1 MIRPDSQ
8 TASESCALR
17 KYGLGVMSCSDSTSD
32 VHTNSAKRLSEY
44 ALQVRPCPRK
54 ERLSQTRLVSN
65 AFEDGALSFS
75 HWLNLRH
82 TKPVLA
88 SIGKEPCRGAAT
100 VCIERTDI
108 LRAVQVACHTRKHW

>member
-1 MIRPDSQ
+1 
-8 TASESCALR
+8 
-17 KYGLGVMSCSDSTSD
+17 MSCSHSTSD

-44 ALQVRPCPRK
+44 ALHVRRCPRK
-54 ERLSQTRLVSN
+54 ERLSQTGLVSN
-65 AFEDGALSFS
+65 AFEDDALAFS

-82 TKPVLA
+82 TRLVLA

-108 LRAVQVACHTRKHW
+108 LRTVQVACHTWNHW